1 MKVIAMYSIKMR
13 ASHEDVHISGAETMC
28 EFEDLENYLKKYF
41 NKAFNHENGNIDF
54 LNLKIEKVKA
64 PIQTLVALPMVEN
77 LNDTLTQLA
86 KQTGVSEYAL
96 NKGLEYIKNDI
107 TYTGAIILSAQ
118 TGQRLD
124 STEQRGIRVTQ
135 LAFKTCKCNGEISE
149 RVKDARALATCIN
162 AFEGVKAELC
172 VSDDLHYTTGYFAS
186 PKLGYRRIF
195 NIKEKGTRHGG
206 RIIFVDEG
214 INLNEYVSFLETV
227 PKEIIEK

>member
-1 MKVIAMYSIKMR
+1 MY
-13 ASHEDVHISGAETMC
+13 
-28 EFEDLENYLKKYF
+28 
-41 NKAFNHENGNIDF
+41 
-54 LNLKIEKVKA
+54 
-64 PIQTLVALPMVEN
+64 QT
-77 LNDTLTQLA
+77 
-86 KQTGVSEYAL
+86 
-96 NKGLEYIKNDI
+96 ICI
-107 TYTGAIILSAQ
+107 TGAIILSAQ

-195 NIKEKGTRHGG
+195 NIKEKGTCHGG

>member
-1 MKVIAMYSIKMR
+1 MYSIKMR
-13 ASHEDVHISGAETMC
+13 ASHEDIHISGAETMC

-64 PIQTLVALPMVEN
+64 PIQTLVALPVVEN

-86 KQTGVSEYAL
+86 KQTDVSEYAL

-124 STEQRGIRVTQ
+124 STEQRGIRVTH
-135 LAFKTCKCNGEISE
+135 LAFKTCKRNGEISE

-172 VSDDLHYTTGYFAS
+172 VSDDLHYTTGYYAS
-186 PKLGYRRIF
+186 PKLDIVESLILKKKVRVT
-195 NIKEKGTRHGG
+195 E
-206 RIIFVDEG
+206 EE
-214 INLNEYVSFLETV
+214 LSS
-227 PKEIIEK
+227 

>member
-1 MKVIAMYSIKMR
+1 M
-13 ASHEDVHISGAETMC
+13 
-28 EFEDLENYLKKYF
+28 
-41 NKAFNHENGNIDF
+41 
-54 LNLKIEKVKA
+54 KIEKVKA
-64 PIQTLVALPMVEN
+64 PIQTLVALPVVEN

-96 NKGLEYIKNDI
+96 NKGLEFIKNDI

-124 STEQRGIRVTQ
+124 STEQRGIRVTH
-135 LAFKTCKCNGEISE
+135 LAFKACKRNGEISE

-172 VSDDLHYTTGYFAS
+172 VSDDLHYTTGYYAS

>member
-13 ASHEDVHISGAETMC
+13 ASHEDIHISGAETMC

-64 PIQTLVALPMVEN
+64 PIQTLVALPVVEN

-86 KQTGVSEYAL
+86 KQTDVSEYAL

-124 STEQRGIRVTQ
+124 STEQRGIRVTH
-135 LAFKTCKCNGEISE
+135 LAFKTCKRNGEISE

-162 AFEGVKAELC
+162 TFEGVKAELC
-172 VSDDLHYTTGYFAS
+172 VSDDLHYTTGYYAS

-214 INLNEYVSFLETV
+214 INLNAYVSFLETV
-227 PKEIIEK
+227 PKVIMEK

>member
-13 ASHEDVHISGAETMC
+13 ASHEDIHISGAETMC

-64 PIQTLVALPMVEN
+64 PIQTLVALPVVE
-77 LNDTLTQLA
+77 QLA

-96 NKGLEYIKNDI
+96 NKGLEFIKNDI

-214 INLNEYVSFLETV
+214 INLNAYVSFLETV
-227 PKEIIEK
+227 PKAIMEK

>member
-1 MKVIAMYSIKMR
+1 MR
-13 ASHEDVHISGAETMC
+13 ASHEDIHISGAETMC

-64 PIQTLVALPMVEN
+64 PIQTLVALPVVEN

-96 NKGLEYIKNDI
+96 NKGLEFIKNDI

-186 PKLGYRRIF
+186 PKLDIVESLILKKKVRVT
-195 NIKEKGTRHGG
+195 E
-206 RIIFVDEG
+206 EE
-214 INLNEYVSFLETV
+214 LSS
-227 PKEIIEK
+227 

>member
-13 ASHEDVHISGAETMC
+13 ASHEDIHISGAETMC

-64 PIQTLVALPMVEN
+64 PIQTLVALPVVEN

-86 KQTGVSEYAL
+86 KQTDVSEYAL

-107 TYTGAIILSAQ
+107 TYTGAIILSAH

-124 STEQRGIRVTQ
+124 STEQRGIRVTH
-135 LAFKTCKCNGEISE
+135 LAFKTCKRNGEISE

-162 AFEGVKAELC
+162 TFEGVKAELC
-172 VSDDLHYTTGYFAS
+172 VSDDLHYTTGYYAS

-214 INLNEYVSFLETV
+214 INLNAYVSFLETV
-227 PKEIIEK
+227 PKAIMEK

>member
-1 MKVIAMYSIKMR
+1 MYSIKMR
-13 ASHEDVHISGAETMC
+13 ASHEDIHISGAETMC
-28 EFEDLENYLKKYF
+28 EFKDLENYLKKYF

-64 PIQTLVALPMVEN
+64 PIQTIPALPVVEN

-86 KQTGVSEYAL
+86 KQTDVSEYAL

-124 STEQRGIRVTQ
+124 STEQRGIRVTH
-135 LAFKTCKCNGEISE
+135 LAFKTCKRNGEISE

-162 AFEGVKAELC
+162 AFKGVKAELC
-172 VSDDLHYTTGYFAS
+172 VSDDLHYTTGYYAS

-214 INLNEYVSFLETV
+214 INLNAYVSFLETV

>member
-13 ASHEDVHISGAETMC
+13 ASHEDIHISGAETMC
-28 EFEDLENYLKKYF
+28 EFKDLENYLKKYF

-64 PIQTLVALPMVEN
+64 PIQTIPALPVVEN

-86 KQTGVSEYAL
+86 KQTDVSEYAL

-124 STEQRGIRVTQ
+124 STEQRGIRVTH
-135 LAFKTCKCNGEISE
+135 LAFKTCKRNGEISE

-162 AFEGVKAELC
+162 TFEGVKAELC
-172 VSDDLHYTTGYFAS
+172 VSDDLHYTTGYYAS

-214 INLNEYVSFLETV
+214 INLNAYVSFLETV
-227 PKEIIEK
+227 PKAIMEK

>member
-1 MKVIAMYSIKMR
+1 MYSIKMR
-13 ASHEDVHISGAETMC
+13 ASHEDIHISGAETMC

-64 PIQTLVALPMVEN
+64 PIQTLVALPVVEN

-96 NKGLEYIKNDI
+96 NKGLEFIKNDI

-186 PKLGYRRIF
+186 PKLDIVESLILKKKVRVT
-195 NIKEKGTRHGG
+195 E
-206 RIIFVDEG
+206 EE
-214 INLNEYVSFLETV
+214 LSS
-227 PKEIIEK
+227 

>member
-13 ASHEDVHISGAETMC
+13 ASHEDIHISGAETMC
-28 EFEDLENYLKKYF
+28 EFEDLENYLKKY
-41 NKAFNHENGNIDF
+41 
-54 LNLKIEKVKA
+54 
-64 PIQTLVALPMVEN
+64 
-77 LNDTLTQLA
+77 
-86 KQTGVSEYAL
+86 SEYAL

-124 STEQRGIRVTQ
+124 STEQRGIRVTH
-135 LAFKTCKCNGEISE
+135 LAFKTCKRNGEISE

-172 VSDDLHYTTGYFAS
+172 VSDDLHYTTGYYAS

-214 INLNEYVSFLETV
+214 INLNAYVSFLETV

>member
-64 PIQTLVALPMVEN
+64 PIQTLVALPVVEN

-86 KQTGVSEYAL
+86 KQTDVSEYAL

-124 STEQRGIRVTQ
+124 STEQRGIRVTH
-135 LAFKTCKCNGEISE
+135 LAFKTCKRNGEISE

-162 AFEGVKAELC
+162 TFEGVKAELC
-172 VSDDLHYTTGYFAS
+172 VSDDLHYTTGYYAS

-214 INLNEYVSFLETV
+214 INLNAYVSFLETV

>member
-1 MKVIAMYSIKMR
+1 MRPLSHGFQIKM
-13 ASHEDVHISGAETMC
+13 TFC
-28 EFEDLENYLKKYF
+28 PLL
-41 NKAFNHENGNIDF
+41 
-54 LNLKIEKVKA
+54 
-64 PIQTLVALPMVEN
+64 TLALPVVEN

-96 NKGLEYIKNDI
+96 NKGLEFIKNDI

-172 VSDDLHYTTGYFAS
+172 VSDDLHYTTGYYAS

-214 INLNEYVSFLETV
+214 INLNAYVSFLETV

>member
-13 ASHEDVHISGAETMC
+13 ASHEDIHISGAETMC

-41 NKAFNHENGNIDF
+41 NKAF
-54 LNLKIEKVKA
+54 KA
-64 PIQTLVALPMVEN
+64 PIQTLVALPVVEN

-96 NKGLEYIKNDI
+96 NKGLEFIKNDI

>member
-1 MKVIAMYSIKMR
+1 MYSIKMR
-13 ASHEDVHISGAETMC
+13 ASHEDIHISGAETMC
-28 EFEDLENYLKKYF
+28 EFKDLENYLKKYF

-64 PIQTLVALPMVEN
+64 PIQTIPALPVVEN

-86 KQTGVSEYAL
+86 KQTDVSEYAL

-124 STEQRGIRVTQ
+124 STEQRGIRVTH
-135 LAFKTCKCNGEISE
+135 LAFKTCKRNGEISE

-172 VSDDLHYTTGYFAS
+172 VSD
-186 PKLGYRRIF
+186 
-195 NIKEKGTRHGG
+195 
-206 RIIFVDEG
+206 
-214 INLNEYVSFLETV
+214 
-227 PKEIIEK
+227 

>member
-13 ASHEDVHISGAETMC
+13 ASHEDIHISGAETMC

-41 NKAFNHENGNIDF
+41 NIDF

-64 PIQTLVALPMVEN
+64 PIQTLVALPVVEN

-96 NKGLEYIKNDI
+96 NKGLEFIKNDI

-214 INLNEYVSFLETV
+214 INLNAYVSFLETV

>member
-1 MKVIAMYSIKMR
+1 MR
-13 ASHEDVHISGAETMC
+13 
-28 EFEDLENYLKKYF
+28 
-41 NKAFNHENGNIDF
+41 
-54 LNLKIEKVKA
+54 
-64 PIQTLVALPMVEN
+64 
-77 LNDTLTQLA
+77 
-86 KQTGVSEYAL
+86 KQRVRIY
-96 NKGLEYIKNDI
+96 KNDI

-124 STEQRGIRVTQ
+124 STGTTRYQGNTISI
-135 LAFKTCKCNGEISE
+135 KTCKCNGEISE

-172 VSDDLHYTTGYFAS
+172 VSDDLQYTTGYFVS

-214 INLNEYVSFLETV
+214 I
-227 PKEIIEK
+227 